1 MTEAKAKKVKKAK
14 KTKKATAPKKVTALA
29 KKVAKRAVKK
39 TSPVGARPK
48 AKTKAP
54 NPMVQDIVP
63 SGDSGFVSS
72 HLLLEW

>member
-14 KTKKATAPKKVTALA
+14 RTKKATAP

-39 TSPVGARPK
+39 TSTVGARSK

-54 NPMVQDIVP
+54 NPMVQNIVP
-63 SGDSGFVSS
+63 SGDSGFVSN